1 MEERGVPAVRSDSH
15 GSVGRAI
22 CCIGHFDMMLILFR
36 SQWEVEINC
45 HTFMA
50 GVSRGSVDCL
60 GEKSPGGGASS
71 WAGTGGVCAP
81 SSIPPPKPNPP
92 YVGGRVEEGI

>member
-1 MEERGVPAVRSDSH
+1 MKERGVPAVRSDSH
-15 GSVGRAI
+15 GSVGRAT
-22 CCIGHFDMMLILFR
+22 CCIGHFDMLTLFSR

-45 HTFMA
+45 HTFME

-60 GEKSPGGGASS
+60 GEKSPGGASS